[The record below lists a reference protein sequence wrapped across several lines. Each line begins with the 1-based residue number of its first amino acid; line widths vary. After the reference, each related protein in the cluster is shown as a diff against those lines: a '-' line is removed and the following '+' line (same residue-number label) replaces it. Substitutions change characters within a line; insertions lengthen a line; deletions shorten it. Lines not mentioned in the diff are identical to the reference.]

1 MSQKKVSADGV
12 KQLLKIPSQVSC
24 YDKLD
29 STNILAKSKA
39 ADGASEGDLTI
50 ALSQTGGRGRMGR
63 SFYSPEG
70 SGIYFSL
77 VLRPKIKAEDIS
89 LITPVAAVAVA
100 RAIEDI
106 ARKSPKIKWVND
118 LFIDNKK
125 VCGILSEAAFC
136 GDGSAE
142 YVILGIGINL
152 LVPKSGYPEYIKSI
166 AGSVFKRDEAFNANE
181 LVAAIVNIFFE
192 LYADLKSEN
201 TLEEYQ
207 KRMMLIG
214 SNINYIQNG
223 VQKSGSVVG
232 IDNKFRLII
241 KNEKGES
248 VYLKSGEVTIGSD
261 NFK

>member
-1 MSQKKVSADGV
+1 MSQNKVTANEI
-12 KQLLKIPSQVSC
+12 KAHLKTDLPVSVYSC
-24 YDKLD
+24 LE
-29 STNILAKSKA
+29 STNITARLKA
-39 ADGASEGDLTI
+39 ADGAREGDLTI

-63 SFYSPEG
+63 SFYSPES

-77 VLRPKIKAEDIS
+77 VLRPRIKAEDIS

-100 RAIEDI
+100 RAIEEI

-118 LFIDNKK
+118 LFINNKK
-125 VCGILSEAAFC
+125 VCGILSEATFC

-152 LVPKSGYPEYIKSI
+152 VTPKGGYPQDIKNI
-166 AGSVFKRDEAFNANE
+166 AGSVFNKDEAFNANK
-181 LVAAIVNIFFE
+181 LVASIVNGFFE
-192 LYADLKSEN
+192 LYTDLKSEN

-214 SNINYIQNG
+214 SNINYTQNG
-223 VQKSGSVVG
+223 VQKSGSVAG

-248 VYLKSGEVTIGSD
+248 VHLQSGEVTIGSN